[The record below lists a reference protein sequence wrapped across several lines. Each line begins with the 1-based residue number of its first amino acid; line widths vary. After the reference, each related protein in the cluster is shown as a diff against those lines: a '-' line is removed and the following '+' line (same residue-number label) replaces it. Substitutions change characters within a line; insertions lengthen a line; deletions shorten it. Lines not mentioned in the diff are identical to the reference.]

1 MKRDIITERKIK
13 RGEIY
18 WINPSPY
25 RGTGKHVQ
33 RASRPAVIVSNDKI
47 NDTGQTY
54 EVVYL
59 TTQPK
64 KDCDTHVTIRS
75 SYERST
81 ALCEQV
87 QTISIEQLGRYI
99 GACSLNEMEAINR
112 SIMISLKLD
121 PAIPDKVENAY
132 VKTDGKWIDV
142 IRLRTEVTKLQTEL
156 MESRV
161 EASLYHRMYE
171 ELLDKTIKNAA
182 K

>member
-1 MKRDIITERKIK
+1 MKRDNITYERKIK

-59 TTQPK
+59 TTKPK

-87 QTISIEQLGRYI
+87 QTISVEQLGRWI
-99 GACSLNEMEAINR
+99 ADCTEQEMEAISR

-121 PAIPDKVENAY
+121 PAIPDKVENVY
-132 VKTDGKWIDV
+132 VRMDGEWKEPK
-142 IRLRTEVTKLQTEL
+142 RLINEL
-156 MESRV
+156 DKARQ
-161 EASLYHRMYE
+161 EAGLYHRLYN
-171 ELLDKTIKNAA
+171 ELLEKMIKNSA